1 MADDVDFSADC
12 DENSRFMVINKE
24 ENLEENPSG
33 KAQIHNQT
41 TRKDN
46 KRSWDTECKVL
57 RLSLC
62 FLILCLIFLQSCMDY
77 KAFKEMEFSRRDY
90 EEEFCIG
97 SLSVLRGIYL
107 CGPPKVMGIF
117 GCGNQWTKH
126 SRSIRPCSSGD

>member
-41 TRKDN
+41 NRKDN

-77 KAFKEMEFSRRDY
+77 KAFKEMEFSSRDY
-90 EEEFCIG
+90 EEEFLYWE
-97 SLSVLRGIYL
+97 S
-107 CGPPKVMGIF
+107 
-117 GCGNQWTKH
+117 Q
-126 SRSIRPCSSGD
+126 CSSGNIFVWPSKGHGDLWVWEPVDQTLKVNTTLFVR